1 MDMGLTREDLLREE
15 ALMRAREV
23 AQLGRVKAETAD
35 DVVAIAE
42 TFHAFLTGGERT
54 N

>member
-1 MDMGLTREDLLREE
+1 MSDEMTRKDFLRQE

-23 AQLGRVKAETAD
+23 AQLGRVEAESAD

-42 TFHAFLTGGERT
+42 KFHTFLTAE
-54 N
+54 